1 MSEIRF
7 KCFKFNLTHY
17 FVFCFFKYADILI
30 YIMNNKNNFNTML
43 IFRLIENIAN
53 VTTLSNFDLRMFSVY
68 VHS

>member
-7 KCFKFNLTHY
+7 KCFEFNLTHN
-17 FVFCFFKYADILI
+17 FFFFFKYADILI

-43 IFRLIENIAN
+43 ILRLIENIAN
-53 VTTLSNFDLRMFSVY
+53 VTPLSNFDLRMFSVY